1 MRGDGAGGGV
11 RAGGAVGVVASQ
23 AGTVGS
29 VVVTGKARAVGA
41 VGAVGTVGTVV
52 VTSQTGTGGT
62 VVVAESVA
70 VSAVS
75 VGSVG
80 SSGRE
85 VTGSLGFSFGDLCVV
100 SSHLSDHGLHLS
112 AELLA
117 HGWLVGTVDASGV
130 IVMSH
135 VV

>member
-29 VVVTGKARAVGA
+29 VVVTGKASPVGA
-41 VGAVGTVGTVV
+41 VGTVV
-52 VTSQTGTGGT
+52 VTSQTSTGGA
-62 VVVAESVA
+62 VVVAESVT

-85 VTGSLGFSFGDLCVV
+85 VTGSLGFSLDDLCVV
-100 SSHLSDHGLHLS
+100 SSHLSD
-112 AELLA
+112 
-117 HGWLVGTVDASGV
+117 
-130 IVMSH
+130 
-135 VV
+135 